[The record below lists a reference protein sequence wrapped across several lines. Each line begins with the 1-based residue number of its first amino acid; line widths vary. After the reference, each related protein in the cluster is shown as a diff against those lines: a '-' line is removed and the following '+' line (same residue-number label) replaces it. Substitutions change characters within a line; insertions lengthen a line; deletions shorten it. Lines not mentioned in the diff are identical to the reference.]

1 MTHAVRPTCLALAA
15 LVAAL
20 HVGTAAQT
28 SAPPSEV
35 ERQFAKGG
43 RILMDL
49 SAGDYTI
56 RGTAVDVIRL
66 RWQTRDARDMD
77 RVRAEVKVDGGRAT
91 VLTRGPKNNF
101 TVTVDLPQRAD
112 IDINLSAGDLKV
124 RGVEGSKS
132 LSMWA
137 GDVSMEVGDASLYQ
151 RVDATV
157 RAGEI
162 HAPPF
167 GRSTGGIFRSL
178 HWKGTGKYTIHAR
191 LTAGDLKLV
200 R

>member
-124 RGVEGSKS
+124 RGVEGNKS